1 MKIQT
6 KLPQFNESIHFELI
20 KNGWTPMKEPKNL
33 VSAIFLS
40 IPLMIINVL
49 ISIEIINI
57 FSSISLKEFGLTPNS
72 ISITIDFGAIF
83 LMIIFVIIHEVLHL
97 VFVPNF
103 IKSKNT
109 IIGVTLFGG
118 FVTTEEKISK
128 SRFILIT
135 IAPFIIIS
143 IILPLILS
151 YCGLLTPTL
160 KFIIL
165 LNALG
170 SSVDMLN
177 LILILKQVPK
187 NSVLKSNG
195 EKTYWIHK

>member
-6 KLPQFNESIHFELI
+6 KLPQFNESVHFDLI

-40 IPLMIINVL
+40 IPFMIINVL
-49 ISIEIINI
+49 ISIGIINI
-57 FSSISLKEFGLTPNS
+57 FSSISLKEFGLTSNS

-83 LMIIFVIIHEVLHL
+83 LMILFVIIHEVLHL

-109 IIGVTLFGG
+109 IMGLTLFGG

-151 YCGLLTPTL
+151 YCGLLTSTL

-187 NSVLKSNG
+187 NSVIKSNG
-195 EKTYWIHK
+195 DKTYWIHK